1 MSDFDSRSYVI
12 IALKA
17 HRNFIVSLM
26 NWYAVTVLWNQRENE
41 KSVYLLIFYFSK
53 HDAEFH

>member
-26 NWYAVTVLWNQRENE
+26 NWYAVTVLWNQMEHENC
-41 KSVYLLIFYFSK
+41 VFIDILFF
-53 HDAEFH
+53 